1 MKMNNEKGYIFPLTL
16 GIVVTCLFVLTTS
29 IEIFLSEKRYL
40 KEMEEYY
47 LVNSMSSM
55 AVKKIVNSINKEDY
69 LSAGKLS
76 YNKGIVNFTI
86 QEKEK
91 NMYSIM
97 LGINL
102 DNHLSIKS
110 EVIYNQQEKRI
121 LRWEE
126 K

>member
-1 MKMNNEKGYIFPLTL
+1 MNNEKGYIFPLTL